1 MKAQMVIFLWISVM
15 FAFGQ
20 TADVYQ
26 KSSIPVHNRDTQI
39 QHIVSISDSHDQL
52 VEALSKSNCSYQ
64 IEGNN
69 IIVDDATLNFIKT
82 TNYPYRIIGLDIKYH
97 FDSNNSYEH
106 IIGNSEY
113 LLRDPYVSGS
123 NGTDVSIPD
132 YNTSTSQPGYAW
144 TGIAINSAPDGAI
157 VTDVQYRTQILHTYP
172 GDLKVY
178 LWNSEHE
185 TCVWNRLGGGT
196 DGGYDD
202 DTESDDDIYLNWRYT
217 SFFDGDDVNR
227 LWTLDCYDYAGGDTG
242 TINYFEIRIYYST
255 LGQTGDV
262 AVTVKNYDGTSN
274 PLPGSNG
281 NVKLYDNN
289 WNYIAQATT
298 NSNGVASFFNRP
310 YGTYYIEAYHNPNS
324 ATIFGTEF
332 WGNKSVSHN
341 SSNTTTILQRCLPY
355 CYDIK
360 VFNNSNNAEITGQ
373 SVPLGTSLK
382 FKVYIKNPNTVSNNV
397 KARIVV
403 DRSQSA
409 SYDYDATS
417 SAYMISGNNGTHI
430 YEFTYTPSSSGLYYR
445 QIAAQTDVN
454 NGNYSYTDGW
464 SWSES
469 PIITIIDQVPPPSIS
484 PSGGTY
490 PAPHQVT
497 MTCSDASA
505 TIRYTT
511 NNTAPTSSSTIY
523 SAPFNLNAGTY
534 TVRAR
539 AFRSGYMDSDEA
551 TSRSYTVQN
560 RVPTPSIT
568 PSGGTYLAPHQVTI
582 TCSDASAT
590 IRYTTNNTEPTTSS
604 TQYSNPF
611 NLNEGTYT
619 VRAKAFRS
627 GYYESIEATPMNYT
641 VNNPTGTIT
650 VTVRTTDGTSNPLPG
665 SNGGVTLYDNN
676 WNYIAHATTNS
687 NGVASFFNR
696 PYGTYYIEAYHNP
709 NPATI
714 FGTEFWGSKSVSHN
728 SASTSTILQRYLPY
742 CYDVK
747 VFNNATNVEVTDQS
761 VPLGTTLKFKVYIKN
776 PNTVSNN
783 VKARIVVDRSQS
795 ASYDYDTISSASLI
809 SGNNGTYIYEF
820 TYTPTIIGTFYRSIA
835 ALTDV
840 NNGNYVY
847 TDGWFWSGNPIIT
860 VLQQVPDPYISP
872 ISGTYPAPHQV
883 SISCS
888 DASATIRYTTNN
900 TAPTSSSTQYSG
912 PFNLSAGTYTVR
924 AKAFRTGY
932 LDSNEAEAR
941 TYSVLSTGSI
951 TVEVRNIDGT
961 STPIPGANS
970 NVKLYDNSWNY
981 LDQVNTNANGIATF
995 INRVYGSYFVKA
1007 YHIPNPSTIFGSE
1020 YWGSKSITHNSSN
1033 TLTILQRL
1041 MPYCYDIKA
1050 FDNATN
1056 TEITG
1061 QSVALGTSVKFKVYV
1076 RNPNTVANQVKARVV
1091 IDRNQQTAYDFDSTS
1106 QSVTIN
1112 GNNSTNIFEFNYT
1125 PTALGSYS
1133 ATIASLTN
1141 IEGTYLCT
1149 DGWIWLNEPI
1159 VIVNQIQP
1167 PTALPAT
1174 SITQTSF
1181 QANWSAVQGATSYR
1195 LDVSLSSDFS
1205 SFIPNYN
1212 NATVTT
1218 TYQNVSGLT
1227 AGTGYYYRVR
1237 AVNSAGTSGNSNVIF
1252 AVTSDPTIPTV
1263 RLTVPYYDQCQA
1275 QWCFLT
1281 SVSMLLKYHGCY
1293 ETAKPWMIAAAL
1305 DFDENDGVGVI
1316 NFASVMSTINSTF
1329 MPGQWYWENTL
1340 SFNPIKQALISTI
1353 PTNRPVMVYG
1363 LTSTN
1368 GGHVI
1373 VITGISQSGVYI
1385 NDPSGAWFSQP
1396 SINHFATWTELQNK
1410 VDLVLGIGMMGF
1422 AYINSTPP
1430 VTISPISFQTIH
1442 NEPIAWNA
1450 FQTINDGYHC
1460 LNIWWSALLN
1470 DYGYYYTD
1478 ISTDIVPYW
1487 YTNDSTYNKKFKF
1500 ADLIQV
1506 PSIVSNTDINGNNYQ
1521 AKMKSNVYRN
1531 NQLVYSKEGNWFTVV
1546 NGSDYYNDAW
1556 YINELS
1562 TTGNYFIEAHLL
1574 QQPGIYRIRQELI
1587 NNSNQVVDKYDV
1599 WFSLE
1604 SSAYSSLET
1613 ILQSPSSV
1621 TIPVGSNGSSIIRIT
1636 NRGSY
1641 SDFYKVYKDSDT
1653 PGNLVATTSSISPNG
1668 YLDQAVGLST
1678 STLPVGSTGIKEFII
1693 VSNSDRYKRCRISV
1707 NYTIVDPPPVPPVA
1721 IPATNITQTGFQANW
1736 NASTGATSYQLDV
1749 SLNNSFSSFVTGY
1762 NNLTVNGTN
1771 QSVTGLTAGTT
1782 YYYRVRAVN
1791 ANGISGNSN
1800 IITVLTIPPNPVAT
1814 NATSIT
1820 NTSFQANWNA
1830 ATSATSYKLDVS
1842 LNNAFSSF
1850 VAGYNNLTVNGTSQS
1865 VTGLT
1870 QGTQYYYRVRAV
1882 NASGTSG
1889 SSNTILVTTPEPP
1902 PAPVAIAATN
1912 ITQTGFQANWNALTG
1927 ATSYQLDVSLNNSF
1941 SSFVTGYNNLTVNG
1955 TNQSVTGLTAGTN
1968 YYYRVRAVNANGT
1981 SGNSNIITVLTVPPN
1996 PVATGATNITQ
2007 TSFQA
2012 NWNASTGATSY
2023 QLDVSLNNSFS
2034 SFVTGYNNLT
2044 VNGTNQSV
2052 TGLIAGTTYYYR
2064 VRAVNAN
2071 GTSSNSNII
2080 TVLTVPPNPVATDA
2094 TNVTNT
2100 SFQANWNAATS
2111 ASSYKL
2117 DVSLNNAFSSFV
2129 TGYNNLTVNGTNQSV
2144 TGLTQGTQYYYRVRA
2159 VNASG
2164 TSGSSNTILVT
2175 TPEPPP
2181 VPVAIAATNITQTG
2195 FQANWNASTGA
2206 TSYQLDVST
2215 NNEFSSFVTGYNNLT
2230 VNGTNQSVTGLIAGT
2245 TYYYRVRAINANGT
2259 SSNSNII
2266 TVLTV
2271 PPNPVATDATNV
2283 TNTSFQANWNAST
2296 SATSYRLDVSTS
2308 NSFSS
2313 FVTGYNNLTVNG
2325 TNQSV
2330 TGLTQGTQY
2339 YYRVRAVNASGSS
2352 DNSNVQPVTTT
2363 APPDPPST
2371 LSTTEITQTSFRASW
2386 NASTGATSYKLD
2398 VSINSSFSSFVP
2410 GYNNLTVNNTTQV
2423 VSGLNPGSMYYWRV
2437 RAVNTNG
2444 TSSNSGIESLM
2455 TIPPNPVALDAT
2467 NVTNTTFQANWNAA
2481 TSATS
2486 YKLDVSLNNSFS
2498 SFVTGYNNLTVND
2511 TNQSVTNLTPG
2522 TQYYYRVR
2530 AVNASG
2536 ESGNSNI
2543 IEVTMP
2549 VSSDDPNNVP
2559 VVTELIGCYPN
2570 PFNPSTTIKFS
2581 LDSPQHVMIQI
2592 FDISG
2597 RNVGNLVDD
2606 IRNKGTYTVSWNGTD
2621 NHGNSLASGVY
2632 LIQMKAG
2639 TYAVTRKV
2647 MMLK

>member
-26 KSSIPVHNRDTQI
+26 KSSIPVHNGDTQI

-144 TGIAINSAPDGAI
+144 TGITINSAPDGAI

-255 LGQTGDV
+255 PVQTGDV

-298 NSNGVASFFNRP
+298 NSNGVASFSNRP

-464 SWSES
+464 SWSGS
-469 PIITIIDQVPPPSIS
+469 PIITIMDQVPPPSIS

-539 AFRSGYMDSDEA
+539 AFRSGYTDSDEA

-611 NLNEGTYT
+611 NLNAGTYT

-687 NGVASFFNR
+687 NGVASFSNR
-696 PYGTYYIEAYHNP
+696 PYGIYYIEAYHNP

-795 ASYDYDTISSASLI
+795 ASYDFDATSSASLI
-809 SGNNGTYIYEF
+809 NGNNGTYIYEF

-860 VLQQVPDPYISP
+860 VMQQVPNPSISP

-970 NVKLYDNSWNY
+970 NVKLYDSSWNY

-995 INRVYGSYFVKA
+995 INRVYGSYFVEA

-1167 PTALPAT
+1167 PTALSAT

-1181 QANWSAVQGATSYR
+1181 IANWSAVQGATSYR
-1195 LDVSLSSDFS
+1195 LDVSLNSDFS
-1205 SFIPNYN
+1205 TFIQNYN

-1237 AVNSAGTSGNSNVIF
+1237 AVNSAGTSDNSNVIF
-1252 AVTSDPTIPTV
+1252 TITSDPTIPTV
-1263 RLTVPYYDQCQA
+1263 RLTVPYYYQGQVP
-1275 QWCFLT
+1275 WCLLT
-1281 SVSMLLKYHGCY
+1281 SFSMICNYYDLDYKPWQLASMLDLSYSEATNAVGLYSILDDIEAANPSIECHAMLSLPFFILKS
-1293 ETAKPWMIAAAL
+1293 T
-1305 DFDENDGVGVI
+1305 VI
-1316 NFASVMSTINSTF
+1316 
-1329 MPGQWYWENTL
+1329 
-1340 SFNPIKQALISTI
+1340 I
-1353 PTNRPVMVYG
+1353 PQ
-1363 LTSTN
+1363 LTN
-1368 GGHVI
+1368 GNPVVIGDSNTFSEGHAFV
-1373 VITGISQSGVYI
+1373 VTGISQSGMYVH
-1385 NDPSGAWFSQP
+1385 DPSGAWFDNP
-1396 SINHFATWTELQNK
+1396 RINHYIPWS
-1410 VDLVLGIGMMGF
+1410 DLSNFI
-1422 AYINSTPP
+1422 
-1430 VTISPISFQTIH
+1430 
-1442 NEPIAWNA
+1442 
-1450 FQTINDGYHC
+1450 QTINSINCFWIEGNTATTSNISFEIEPTQSLCKNSYGGIHSNQFYWDGEY
-1460 LNIWWSALLN
+1460 N
-1470 DYGYYYTD
+1470 DYGYKYNELTPGDYYPTD
-1478 ISTDIVPYW
+1478 PVFLNQFSMADNIGIRATA
-1487 YTNDSTYNKKFKF
+1487 YNVSVNNS
-1500 ADLIQV
+1500 IQ
-1506 PSIVSNTDINGNNYQ
+1506 Q
-1521 AKMKSNVYRN
+1521 AKLRARVYRGN
-1531 NQLVYSKEGNWFTVV
+1531 TLIVTKDGCMKNIAVNSGESYSTSFYLPENAPV
-1546 NGSDYYNDAW
+1546 N
-1556 YINELS
+1556 
-1562 TTGNYFIEAHLL
+1562 TTLDTGGLILEASQL
-1574 QQPGIYRIRQELI
+1574 QQPGLYKVRLDLLSVNDVE
-1587 NNSNQVVDKYDV
+1587 YDHLE
-1599 WFSLE
+1599 FMFNLASMNYASLE
-1604 SSAYSSLET
+1604 VIATPQNQIE
-1613 ILQSPSSV
+1613 
-1621 TIPVGSNGSSIIRIT
+1621 IPFGSNGSATLRIF
-1636 NRGSY
+1636 NRGNLSDNFKVYKNSINPQNLITTTNALTPNSY
-1641 SDFYKVYKDSDT
+1641 SDQVVTLDTNTLSIGATGSKQFY
-1653 PGNLVATTSSISPNG
+1653 
-1668 YLDQAVGLST
+1668 
-1678 STLPVGSTGIKEFII
+1678 I
-1693 VSNSDRYKRCRISV
+1693 VSNLDKAKIWLSTFTYV
-1707 NYTIVDPPPVPPVA
+1707 IVPANPVA
-1721 IPATNITQTGFQANW
+1721 IAATNITQTGFQANW
-1736 NASTGATSYQLDV
+1736 NSSTGATSYQLDV
-1749 SLNNSFSSFVTGY
+1749 STNNEFSSFVTGY
-1762 NNLTVNGTN
+1762 NNLSVNGTN

-1791 ANGISGNSN
+1791 ANGTSGNSN
-1800 IITVLTIPPNPVAT
+1800 IITVLTVPPNPVAT
-1814 NATSIT
+1814 DATTIT

-1850 VAGYNNLTVNGTSQS
+1850 VAGYNNLTVNGTS
-1865 VTGLT
+1865 
-1870 QGTQYYYRVRAV
+1870 
-1882 NASGTSG
+1882 
-1889 SSNTILVTTPEPP
+1889 
-1902 PAPVAIAATN
+1902 
-1912 ITQTGFQANWNALTG
+1912 
-1927 ATSYQLDVSLNNSF
+1927 
-1941 SSFVTGYNNLTVNG
+1941 
-1955 TNQSVTGLTAGTN
+1955 
-1968 YYYRVRAVNANGT
+1968 
-1981 SGNSNIITVLTVPPN
+1981 
-1996 PVATGATNITQ
+1996 
-2007 TSFQA
+2007 
-2012 NWNASTGATSY
+2012 
-2023 QLDVSLNNSFS
+2023 
-2034 SFVTGYNNLT
+2034 
-2044 VNGTNQSV
+2044 
-2052 TGLIAGTTYYYR
+2052 
-2064 VRAVNAN
+2064 
-2071 GTSSNSNII
+2071 
-2080 TVLTVPPNPVATDA
+2080 
-2094 TNVTNT
+2094 
-2100 SFQANWNAATS
+2100 
-2111 ASSYKL
+2111 
-2117 DVSLNNAFSSFV
+2117 
-2129 TGYNNLTVNGTNQSV
+2129 QSV

-2230 VNGTNQSVTGLIAGT
+2230 VNGTNQSVTGLTAGT
-2245 TYYYRVRAINANGT
+2245 TYYYRVRAVNANGT
-2259 SSNSNII
+2259 SGNSNII
-2266 TVLTV
+2266 STLTIPPNPVAIAATNITQTGFQANWNASTGATSYQLDVSLNNSFSSFVTGYNNLTVDGTNQSVTGLTAGTTYYYRVRAVNANGTSGNSNVVSALTV
-2271 PPNPVATDATNV
+2271 PPNPVALDATNV

-2339 YYRVRAVNASGSS
+2339 YYRMRAVNASGSS

-2363 APPDPPST
+2363 APPDPPSN

-2386 NASTGATSYKLD
+2386 NAVNGATSYKLD
-2398 VSINSSFSSFVP
+2398 VSTNISFSSFVP
-2410 GYNNLTVNNTTQV
+2410 GYNNLTVNNMTKV

-2437 RAVNTNG
+2437 RAVNANG
-2444 TSSNSGIESLM
+2444 TSGNSNIITVL
-2455 TIPPNPVALDAT
+2455 TVPPNPVAVEAT
-2467 NVTNTTFQANWNAA
+2467 TITNTSFQANWLAA

-2486 YKLDVSLNNSFS
+2486 YKLDVSLNNAFSSFVAGYNNLTVNGTSQSVTGLPQGTQYYYRVRAVNASGTSGNSNTILVTTPEPPPAPVAIAATNITQTGFQANWNTSTGATSYQLDVSTNNEFSSFVTGYNNLTVTGTNQIVTGLTAGTTYYYRVRAVNANGTSGNSNVISTLTVPPNPVATGATNITQTSFQANWNASTGATSYQLDVSLNNSFS
-2498 SFVTGYNNLTVND
+2498 SFVTGYNNLTVNG
-2511 TNQSVTNLTPG
+2511 TNQSVTGLTQG

-2530 AVNASG
+2530 SVNASG

-2570 PFNPSTTIKFS
+2570 PFNPTTTIKFS
-2581 LDSPQHVMIQI
+2581 LDGPQRVLIQI

-2597 RNVGNLVDD
+2597 RIVSTLLDET
-2606 IRNKGTYTVSWNGTD
+2606 RNKGTYTVTWNGMD
-2621 NHGNSLASGVY
+2621 NHGNSLASGIY

-2639 TYAVTRKV
+2639 TYTVTRKIT
-2647 MMLK
+2647 MLK